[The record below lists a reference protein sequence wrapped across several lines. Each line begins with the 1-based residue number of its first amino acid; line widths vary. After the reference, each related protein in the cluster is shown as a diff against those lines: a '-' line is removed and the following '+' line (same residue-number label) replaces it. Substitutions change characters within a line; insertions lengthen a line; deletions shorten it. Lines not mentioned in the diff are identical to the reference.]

1 MDDTA
6 ASPAAATATAAGYD
20 ASREK
25 ATTTNIKDD
34 GSNSVRLLIKSS
46 NQQYDDMII
55 ESDLCWTVQRL
66 KKQLFLV
73 YPGKPDI
80 NDQKLIYSG
89 KLLDDNQ
96 KLSEV
101 IRSYKDVYQQHNIFH
116 LVCANKNVPKAPL
129 KTMPKVAQSTAPT
142 TTTTTS
148 TPTTATG
155 SPSTASASGAEQPN
169 ELRHRHGLQDHQRQQ
184 QIPQQGVAFDSSWAQ
199 FWQQHNQPNL
209 HTANTNPQQ
218 MLQYQAMLYNA
229 WMQQVYVQYM
239 QQMNGSTSGSGLPNM
254 PLRCFLQTPTPVVSP
269 VATADAT
276 VAAAQM
282 PARADDEG
290 AAVAAAAAAGVVENE
305 RRNFPNIQEEPEMR
319 DWLDSFFS
327 FTRLAV
333 FFTVLYFNSSPLR
346 CLLVV
351 LIAGVIYLYHIGV
364 LRRRPERNN
373 NNINRN
379 NNAGNDAAAFAAVQQ
394 IQRMMDAAVE
404 REQNDPQAA
413 NEPVAGNQ
421 QDNVDA
427 PAAAGPAGSGP
438 ADQAA
443 AMAAE
448 AVVVDQ
454 PNANNSVI
462 SVVRTFVVT
471 FFTSLL
477 PEAPAL

>member
-34 GSNSVRLLIKSS
+34 GSGSNVRLLIKSS

-129 KTMPKVAQSTAPT
+129 KTMPKVAQTTTPT
-142 TTTTTS
+142 TTTTAA
-148 TPTTATG
+148 PTTATG
-155 SPSTASASGAEQPN
+155 SASTAPASGSEQPN
-169 ELRHRHGLQDHQRQQ
+169 ELRHRHATQDHQRQQ
-184 QIPQQGVAFDSSWAQ
+184 QLPQQGIAFDSSWTQ
-199 FWQQHNQPNL
+199 FWQQHNQPNQF
-209 HTANTNPQQ
+209 AGNTNPQQ
-218 MLQYQAMLYNA
+218 LLQYQAMLYNA
-229 WMQQVYVQYM
+229 WMQQVYAQYM

-254 PLRCFLQTPTPVVSP
+254 PLRCNLQTPQPVVSP
-269 VATADAT
+269 VATAD
-276 VAAAQM
+276 AAAQM

-290 AAVAAAAAAGVVENE
+290 AAAAAAAAAVVENE
-305 RRNFPNIQEEPEMR
+305 RRNFHNIQEEPEIR

-427 PAAAGPAGSGP
+427 AANGPAPAGSGP
-438 ADQAA
+438 GDQAPA
-443 AMAAE
+443 LAAE
-448 AVVVDQ
+448 AVAVDQ